1 MLRVNGTLEY
11 RETNGKEWKT
21 AKIGQSL
28 CNGFQIRTLT
38 GNKAIIVFS
47 SGMRVLINENTKL
60 EITAHTPAKF
70 QKLTTKLTRFL
81 AGEVYS
87 KTKPM
92 KDGQHNTKSEYSS
105 SVASILG

>member
-11 RETNGKEWKT
+11 RETNGKDWKT

-28 CNGFQIRTLT
+28 CNGFQLRTLT

-92 KDGQHNTKSEYSS
+92 KDGQHNTKLEYST